1 MSWSLV
7 WMEKC
12 FSGVPHLETNMLCW
26 KCGKEITDGRGKGF
40 ACEESK
46 GTWRPKL
53 KGSFW
58 WEHVGAT
65 PIVPRCLQPS
75 TSDSQKCE
83 QLKSSAGSWHLS
95 HSAAF
100 GPSVR
105 RGSVLDK
112 EARCQRLWSRPP
124 WHHVQCC
131 YIYIYIYNNIYIY
144 IGLYW

>member
-1 MSWSLV
+1 MHVGHPMSKEWVGHSYG
-7 WMEKC
+7 WRNASAAFRTWKPTC
-12 FSGVPHLETNMLCW
+12 FAENAARRQLMAEAKASHVKNLKAHEDL
-26 KCGKEITDGRGKGF
+26 GF
-40 ACEESK
+40 
-46 GTWRPKL
+46 

-65 PIVPRCLQPS
+65 LIVPRCLQPS

-131 YIYIYIYNNIYIY
+131 YMYIYI
-144 IGLYW
+144 